1 MYRAINSFRPYLR
14 VRMRAKGGGGGEQDG
29 TEVGMDVRKV
39 RMGRAAWEGQ
49 LQHRLQRGGK
59 GGTEMQETKDA
70 N

>member
-1 MYRAINSFRPYLR
+1 
-14 VRMRAKGGGGGEQDG
+14 MRAKGGGGGEQDG